1 MKVSSQQT
9 PRWREVDSNPRSLSL
24 DSREEK
30 GRRSIRVVAKD
41 AVPFHGGTVGS
52 NLVPSTGESISRGSL
67 AVILELS
74 FFEAAYADRARY
86 HPLAR
91 SLENRGFGFISE
103 SSITYSERAEPPAV
117 DSAAPTPAGEE
128 GAIGRRARA

>member
-1 MKVSSQQT
+1 MSSEDAAK
-9 PRWREVDSNPRSLSL
+9 REAAEVPVVQPEPGTESSNPS
-24 DSREEK
+24 
-30 GRRSIRVVAKD
+30 
-41 AVPFHGGTVGS
+41 
-52 NLVPSTGESISRGSL
+52 PSTGESISRGSL